1 MKKRI
6 LGICLCLIMT
16 APVVFAEEDV
26 SIETEVTS
34 AVSNR
39 NDFAPQLVEKIKMQ
53 RNAIYNALN
62 LTPTQIKKVNEIE
75 NCRYRDLEPELRQL
89 CLLRKKLK
97 DLNSAKTCDKAAISA
112 TEHELSKVKKNIR
125 SISNKY
131 DKEFKKVLTSEQE
144 SKYNMIR
151 KLKRADLRK
160 VEKAHKNGQKQG
172 DLRPFGQPISQATY
186 SADMKK
192 QNNIFHKVKDCFKK
206 K

>member
-53 RNAIYNALN
+53 RSAIYNALN
-62 LTPTQIKKVNEIE
+62 LTPAQIKKVNEIE
-75 NCRYRDLEPELRQL
+75 NCRYKDLEPELRQL
-89 CLLRKKLK
+89 CILRKKLK
-97 DLNSAKTCDKAAISA
+97 GLNSAKTCDKSAISA
-112 TEHELSKVKKNIR
+112 TEHELCKVKKNIR

-131 DKEFKKVLTSEQE
+131 DKEFKKVLTSEQK
-144 SKYNMIR
+144 SKYSMIR

-160 VEKAHKNGQKQG
+160 VERAHKNGQQQG

-186 SADMKK
+186 SENMKK
-192 QNNIFHKVKDCFKK
+192 QNSLINKCRNCFKK